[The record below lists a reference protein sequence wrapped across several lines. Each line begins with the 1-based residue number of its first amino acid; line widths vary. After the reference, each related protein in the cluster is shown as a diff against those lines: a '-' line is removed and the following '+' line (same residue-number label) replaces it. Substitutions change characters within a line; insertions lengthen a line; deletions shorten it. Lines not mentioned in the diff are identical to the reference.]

1 MLTITESAQ
10 EYLVGLLSKQEP
22 DVRGVRVFINNP
34 GTARAETCLAYCRD
48 GDIQN
53 DDERRQLNG
62 FEAWLEAR
70 SIPFLE
76 DALIDYAVDRMGGQ
90 LTIKA
95 PNAKLPKLSDD
106 SPLEDRI
113 NYVIQD
119 EINPQLAMH
128 SGEVFLAELE
138 DGEVAVLQFG
148 GSCQGCGMVAAT
160 LKNGVEKTLLEKFPE
175 LRGVRDVTD
184 HSIRTN
190 AYYK

>member
-1 MLTITESAQ
+1 MFTITESAQ

-48 GDIQN
+48 ADILG
-53 DDERRQLNG
+53 DDEHRNYDG
-62 FEAWLEAR
+62 FDAWFEAR
-70 SIPFLE
+70 SVPFLE

-128 SGEVFLAELE
+128 SGEVFLADLE
-138 DGEVAVLQFG
+138 DGDVAVLQFG

-160 LKNGVEKTLLEKFPE
+160 LKNGVERTLLEKFPE
-175 LRGVRDVTD
+175 LKGVRDVTD
-184 HSIRTN
+184 HSVRTN

>member
-62 FEAWLEAR
+62 FEVWLEAR